1 MLDASGKRNHER
13 PAMTEPI
20 FPALAGLGWSVKRS
34 PVWKT
39 RAQQAIS
46 GKETRLADWSYPAWR
61 WELTFDFLRAD
72 PVVAE
77 FQSLAGFFNRCQ
89 GAFGTFLYADADD
102 NAVAGQTIGTGDGAT
117 TAFQLVRAFGGSI
130 EPVLAPSVVS
140 AVYLAGVAQ
149 APSAYSVDP
158 ATGVLTFTTAPASG
172 TPITADFSYYFRCRF
187 AEDSV
192 DFEKFMATLYRAQKL
207 AFVSLK

>member
-1 MLDASGKRNHER
+1 
-13 PAMTEPI
+13 MTEPV
-20 FPALAGLGWSVKRS
+20 FPSLAGLGWSVKRS

-46 GKETRLADWSYPAWR
+46 GKETRVADWSYPAWQ
-61 WELTFDFLRAD
+61 WALTFDFLRATST
-72 PVVAE
+72 ASE

-102 NAVAGQTIGTGDGAT
+102 NAVTGQLLGAGDGAT
-117 TAFQLVRAFGGSI
+117 TAFQLVRAFGGFI
-130 EPVLAPSVVS
+130 EPVLAPNVVS
-140 AVYLAGVAQ
+140 VIYLAGVAQ
-149 APSAYSVDP
+149 SPSSYSVDP
-158 ATGVLTFTTAPASG
+158 TTGLLTFTAAPASDAA
-172 TPITADFSYYFRCRF
+172 IAADFSYYFRCRF
-187 AEDSV
+187 AEDTV

>member
-1 MLDASGKRNHER
+1 
-13 PAMTEPI
+13 MTEPV

-46 GKETRLADWSYPAWR
+46 GKETRLADWSYPAWH
-61 WELTFDFLRAD
+61 WDLTFDFLRAT
-72 PVVAE
+72 PAAAE
-77 FQSLAGFFNRCQ
+77 FQSLAGFFNHCQ

-102 NAVAGQTIGTGDGAT
+102 NAVAGQALGTGDGAT
-117 TAFQLVRAFGGSI
+117 TTFQLIRAFGGFI
-130 EPVLAPSVVS
+130 EPVLAPNVVS

-149 APSAYSVDP
+149 APSSTSVDST
-158 ATGVLTFTTAPASG
+158 TGLLTFTTAPASG
-172 TPITADFSYYFRCRF
+172 AAIAADFSYYFRCRF
-187 AEDSV
+187 AEDTL

-207 AFVSLK
+207 AFVSVK

>member
-1 MLDASGKRNHER
+1 
-13 PAMTEPI
+13 MTEPV
-20 FPALAGLGWSVKRS
+20 FPTLAGLGWSVKRA
-34 PVWKT
+34 PLWKT

-46 GKETRLADWSYPAWR
+46 GKETRVADWSYPAWR

-72 PVVAE
+72 PVAAE
-77 FQSLAGFFNRCQ
+77 FQSLAGFFNQCQ

-102 NAVAGQTIGTGDGAT
+102 NAVTDQTLGAGDGAT
-117 TAFQLVRAFGGSI
+117 TAFQLVRSFGGFI
-130 EPVLAPSVVS
+130 EPVLAPNVVS
-140 AVYLAGVAQ
+140 AVYAAGVAQ
-149 APSAYSVDP
+149 SPSTYSVDP
-158 ATGVLTFTTAPASG
+158 ASGLLTFAAAPAAG
-172 TPITADFSYYFRCRF
+172 AAIAADFSYYFRCRF

>member
-1 MLDASGKRNHER
+1 
-13 PAMTEPI
+13 MTEPL
-20 FPALAGLGWSVKRS
+20 FPALAGIGWSVKRS

-46 GKETRLADWSYPAWR
+46 GKETRLADWSYPAWH

-72 PVVAE
+72 PVAAE
-77 FQSLAGFFNRCQ
+77 FQSLAGFFNARQ

-102 NAVAGQTIGTGDGAT
+102 NAVAGQSLGTGDGAT
-117 TAFQLVRAFGGSI
+117 TTFQLIRAFGSFI
-130 EPVLAPSVVS
+130 EPVLAPNVVN
-140 AVYLAGVAQ
+140 AVTLAGVAQ
-149 APSAYSVDP
+149 SSSSYSVDP
-158 ATGVLTFTTAPASG
+158 ATGLLTFTAAPVSG
-172 TPITADFSYYFRCRF
+172 AAIAADFSYYFRCRF
-187 AEDSV
+187 AEDTL

>member
-1 MLDASGKRNHER
+1 
-13 PAMTEPI
+13 MTEPV
-20 FPALAGLGWSVKRS
+20 FPALPGLGWSVKRA

-46 GKETRLADWSYPAWR
+46 GKETRLADWSYPVWQ
-61 WELTFDFLRAD
+61 WVLTFDFLRAD
-72 PVVAE
+72 PVAAE
-77 FQSLAGFFNRCQ
+77 FQSLAGFFNQCQ

-102 NAVAGQTIGTGDGAT
+102 NAVTAQTIGTGDGAT
-117 TAFQLVRAFGGSI
+117 ASFQLVRAFGGFI
-130 EPVLAPSVVS
+130 EPVLAPNVVS

-149 APSAYSVDP
+149 SPSSYSVDP
-158 ATGVLTFTTAPASG
+158 STGLLTFTAAPASG
-172 TPITADFSYYFRCRF
+172 AAVTADFTYYFRCRF
-187 AEDSV
+187 AEDTL

>member
-1 MLDASGKRNHER
+1 
-13 PAMTEPI
+13 MTEPI
-20 FPALAGLGWSVKRS
+20 FPALAGLGWSVKRA

-39 RAQQAIS
+39 RTQQAIS

-72 PVVAE
+72 PVAAE
-77 FQSLAGFFNRCQ
+77 FQALAGFFNARQ

-102 NAVAGQTIGTGDGAT
+102 NAVAGQAIGTGDGAT
-117 TAFQLVRAFGGSI
+117 TSFQFVRAFGGFI
-130 EPVLAPSVVS
+130 EPVLAPNVVS
-140 AVYLAGVAQ
+140 AVTLAGVAQ
-149 APSAYSVDP
+149 APSTYSVDST
-158 ATGVLTFTTAPASG
+158 TGLLTFTTAPAFGAAVAASF
-172 TPITADFSYYFRCRF
+172 TYYFRCRF
-187 AEDSV
+187 AEDTL

>member
-1 MLDASGKRNHER
+1 
-13 PAMTEPI
+13 MTEPV
-20 FPALAGLGWSVKRS
+20 FPSLAGLGWSVKRS

-46 GKETRLADWSYPAWR
+46 GKETRLADWSYPAWQ
-61 WELTFDFLRAD
+61 WELTFDFLRAT
-72 PVVAE
+72 PSAAE
-77 FQSLAGFFNRCQ
+77 FQSLAGFFNQCQ

-102 NAVAGQTIGTGDGAT
+102 NAVTGQSLGVGDGAT
-117 TAFQLVRAFGGSI
+117 TVFQLVRAFGGFI
-130 EPVLAPSVVS
+130 EPVLAPNVVS

-149 APSAYSVDP
+149 SPSSYSVNP
-158 ATGVLTFTTAPASG
+158 TTGLLTFTTAPASG
-172 TPITADFSYYFRCRF
+172 AATAADFSYYFRCRF
-187 AEDSV
+187 AEDTV

>member
-1 MLDASGKRNHER
+1 
-13 PAMTEPI
+13 MTEPV
-20 FPALAGLGWSVKRS
+20 FPTLAGLGWSVKRT

-39 RAQQAIS
+39 RTQQAIS

-72 PVVAE
+72 PVAAE
-77 FQSLAGFFNRCQ
+77 FQALAGFFNARQ

-102 NAVAGQTIGTGDGAT
+102 NAVTGQTIATGDGAT
-117 TAFQLVRAFGGSI
+117 TAFQLVRAFGGFI
-130 EPVLAPSVVS
+130 EPVLAPNVVS
-140 AVYLAGVAQ
+140 AVTLAGVAQ
-149 APSAYSVDP
+149 APSAYSVD
-158 ATGVLTFTTAPASG
+158 AAMGLLTFTAAPASG
-172 TPITADFSYYFRCRF
+172 AAVAADFSYYFRCRF
-187 AEDSV
+187 AEDTL